1 MNPFKK
7 KGKPIKPT
15 VPYMPAVR
23 VAIDEK
29 DFVRALQIIQEA
41 AVEYYGRIAK
51 AEANIPVNDVALVI
65 KLHRHIANELE
76 RADPVAAEYVKAME
90 PIELQPIEY
99 QTIQPAKKTK

>member
-15 VPYMPAVR
+15 APYMPAVR
-23 VAIDEK
+23 AAIDAK
-29 DFVRALQIIQEA
+29 DFVKAVDVIQTA
-41 AVEYYGRIAK
+41 AVDYYGRIAK
-51 AEANIPVNDVALVI
+51 AEANVPVADIALII

-76 RADPVAAEYVKAME
+76 RADPTAAEYAKAME
-90 PIELQPIEY
+90 PIGLPPIEY